1 MNPDHEG
8 PFTKHA
14 PGSGKLGRNVRAA
27 ERRAE
32 RRREERKA
40 QLAAIAAAKELRRQV
55 WARDKGKCRACRT
68 PVKLVGETLEV
79 GQAHH
84 VCFRSQGGE
93 NTTRNLAMLCVTCHM
108 RAHNGMLEVV
118 GDADGLLTVTQYEF
132 RSGTRKLLRT
142 WGS

>member
-1 MNPDHEG
+1 MEQL
-8 PFTKHA
+8 TKPA
-14 PGSGKLGRNVRAA
+14 PGSGKLGRDVRAA

-40 QLAAIAAAKELRRQV
+40 KLAEIAAAKQLRRLV
-55 WARDKGKCRACRT
+55 WMRDGGKCRACRT
-68 PVKLVGETLEV
+68 PVKLAGETLEV
-79 GQAHH
+79 GHAHH

-108 RAHNGMLEVV
+108 AAHNGMLEVV

-132 RSGTRKLLRT
+132 SGGTRKVLRT